1 MIKTSF
7 PGTSNICDIDKKISE
22 NCGFFYKIP
31 LKSRGKQKAPAGLV
45 LAVAGQ
51 KNVSFARARGTD
63 GMSGQYILEMKSVD
77 KLFFGTKV
85 LSNADFNVKAGELH
99 ALMGENGAG
108 KSTLMKIIMGIY
120 LADSGEMIFEGKP
133 VVVHGAREALKL
145 GISMIHQELNPIMEM
160 TIAENVF
167 VGREKRIKGTPFLNR
182 AQINED
188 TGALLK
194 EYNMDKRL
202 SPSMKMKALNIAQ
215 IQMIE
220 IIKAVSYNAKLI
232 IMDEPTSSL
241 TSNETEELFKTIAL
255 LKERGVGI
263 IYISHRIEEVMQLGD
278 RVSVLRDGAMVGCFD
293 RGEMERDKII
303 SLMVGRELSSGYPRN
318 TAPKGDVVLEVK
330 NLSRAGFFEDVT
342 FEVRAGEIL
351 GMAGLVGAG
360 RSEVMRA
367 LVGFDK
373 LDSGEIFLEGKPVR
387 IKTPL
392 EAKDHFITMA
402 PEDRKALGLVL
413 CRSVK
418 ENIALK
424 NERQFSNFGF
434 LNHRKEKSVT
444 SKIADNVTVKM
455 GSINDTVVNLSGGN
469 QQKVVLAKCLMS
481 NPKVIILDEP
491 TRGIDV
497 GAKFTIYSM
506 MTDLAKRGIAIIMIS
521 SEMPELIGMSDRILV
536 MSNGKVRGNYI
547 ERDKASQETILRLA
561 LEGV

>member
-1 MIKTSF
+1 LRLFDSF
-7 PGTSNICDIDKKISE
+7 PLKI
-22 NCGFFYKIP
+22 
-31 LKSRGKQKAPAGLV
+31 RGKQKAPAGLIV
-45 LAVAGQ
+45 AAAGQ
-51 KNVSFARARGTD
+51 KNVSFAGAGSTD

-77 KLFFGTKV
+77 KSFFGTKV

-120 LADSGEMIFEGKP
+120 FADSGEMIFEGKP

-145 GISMIHQELNPIMEM
+145 GISMIHQELNPILEM

-167 VGREKRIKGTPFLNR
+167 VGREKRVKGTPFLNR
-182 AQINED
+182 ARINED
-188 TGALLK
+188 TLALLK
-194 EYNMDKRL
+194 EYNMDKKI

-263 IYISHRIEEVMQLGD
+263 IYISHRIEEIMQLGD

-293 RGEMERDKII
+293 RGEMDHDKII
-303 SLMVGRELSSGYPRN
+303 ALMVGRELSSGYPRN
-318 TAPKGDVVLEVK
+318 TAPKGDVVLAVK
-330 NLSRAGFFEDVT
+330 HLSRAGFFEDVT
-342 FEVRAGEIL
+342 FEVRSGEIL

-373 LDSGEIFLEGKPVR
+373 LDSGEIFLEGKPVK
-387 IKTPL
+387 IKSPL
-392 EAKDHFITMA
+392 EAKEHFITMA

-424 NERQFSNFGF
+424 NERQFSHFGF

-444 SKIADNVTVKM
+444 SKMADNVTVKM
-455 GSINDTVVNLSGGN
+455 GSVNDTVVNLSGGN

-481 NPKVIILDEP
+481 RPKVIILDEP

-497 GAKFTIYSM
+497 GAKFTIYNM
-506 MTDLAKRGIAIIMIS
+506 MTELAGQGIAIIMIS
-521 SEMPELIGMSDRILV
+521 SEMPELIGMSDRIVV
-536 MSNGKVRGNYI
+536 MSNGRIRGEYSEKSGI
-547 ERDKASQETILRLA
+547 SPEAILKLA